1 LSKEIALAVL
11 MPWIL
16 FLTACVFFWC
26 IGKAL
31 NFQRSTTGAL
41 MLVGGL
47 ANTSFVGLPM
57 IEAFYGTADLPI
69 GILIDQLGTYLV
81 LSTLGI
87 AVAAYYGGS
96 TVSNREMAVRIVTF
110 PPMIAMVLSGLL
122 LNVAF
127 PAWLDDVLAR
137 LSVTL
142 VPLALVSVGL
152 QLRFDALNGN
162 LRALFAGLS
171 FKLILGPAVIAFIYV
186 FVLQTSGQVIRVTL
200 FEAAMGPMIGAA
212 VVASQCSATNRM
224 RIQRQSR

>member
-1 LSKEIALAVL
+1 
-11 MPWIL
+11 
-16 FLTACVFFWC
+16 
-26 IGKAL
+26 
-31 NFQRSTTGAL
+31 

-152 QLRFDALNGN
+152 QLRIDALNGN

-212 VVASQCSATNRM
+212 VVASQSGLNPPLVSLMVGTGIALSFVTLPIWYYLLQM
-224 RIQRQSR
+224 I